1 MTREQL
7 LRAIRDFY
15 EDTTRTS
22 EETLEGLQDALEDI
36 QVLIETL
43 EGSPITY

>member
-1 MTREQL
+1 MTRDQL
-7 LRAIRDFY
+7 LEAIRAFY
-15 EDTTRTS
+15 EDTSRPA

-43 EGSPITY
+43 EG

>member
-7 LRAIRDFY
+7 LKAIRDFY
-15 EDTTRTS
+15 EDTTRPA
-22 EETLEGLQDALEDI
+22 EETLEGLQAALEDI

-43 EGSPITY
+43 EGTPITY

>member
-1 MTREQL
+1 MTREQML
-7 LRAIRDFY
+7 SAIRDFY

-43 EGSPITY
+43 EG

>member
-1 MTREQL
+1 MTRNQL
-7 LRAIRDFY
+7 LEAIRDFY

-43 EGSPITY
+43 ER

>member
-7 LRAIRDFY
+7 LKAIRDFY

-22 EETLEGLQDALEDI
+22 EETLEGLQDALQDI
-36 QVLIETL
+36 QALIETL
-43 EGSPITY
+43 EGSPMIY

>member
-1 MTREQL
+1 MTRDQL
-7 LRAIRDFY
+7 LGTIRDFY
-15 EDTTRTS
+15 EDTTRPS

-43 EGSPITY
+43 EC

>member
-1 MTREQL
+1 MTRQQL
-7 LRAIRDFY
+7 LDAIRDFY
-15 EDTTRTS
+15 EDTTRPA

-43 EGSPITY
+43 EG

>member
-7 LRAIRDFY
+7 LSAIRDFY
-15 EDTTRTS
+15 EDTTRST

-36 QVLIETL
+36 QALIETL
-43 EGSPITY
+43 E

>member
-7 LRAIRDFY
+7 LKAIRDFY
-15 EDTTRTS
+15 EDTTRDS

-43 EGSPITY
+43 EG

>member
-7 LRAIRDFY
+7 LDTIRDFY
-15 EDTTRTS
+15 KDTTRTS

-36 QVLIETL
+36 QMYIETL
-43 EGSPITY
+43 ENWSA